1 VSSTNIESQYHAL
14 YTLWEVFL
22 HMRAWG
28 RPEYEGLGPD
38 ARADFARL
46 VDAQLLFEYV
56 EDCKIELIAS
66 GVTVPDLWLH
76 PLCAARIRPG
86 VPLPDSEEVQL
97 GKILAQIYPA
107 MLRLSAAMGAGR
119 GADGSQPVRP
129 SNAMPDAVSRAGAS
143 LEWVRGERPDLM
155 PPDGA
160 GERYTRSQYDYIREN
175 GCPAYETD
183 SKGNPVVPAWDT
195 WSRYVRDYLRRTLGR
210 VNTPRAGRT
219 GRSIVRQEDIED
231 RHRGR

>member
-1 VSSTNIESQYHAL
+1 MSSNDVESQYHAL
-14 YTLWEVFL
+14 YTLWEAYL

-28 RPEYEGLGPD
+28 RPDYEGLDPE
-38 ARADFARL
+38 ARAEFARL
-46 VDAQLLFEYV
+46 VDERLLFEYV
-56 EDCKIELIAS
+56 EDCKLDLIAS
-66 GVTVPDLWLH
+66 GATVPDAWLH
-76 PLCAARIRPG
+76 PLCANRIRADK
-86 VPLPDSEEVQL
+86 PLPDSDEAEL
-97 GKILAQIYPA
+97 GKILTQIYPV
-107 MLRLSAAMGAGR
+107 MLRLSVAR
-119 GADGSQPVRP
+119 GATGSASGSNPARP
-129 SNAMPDAVSRAGAS
+129 SNAMPEAVSRAGAS
-143 LEWVRGERPDLM
+143 LEWIREERPDLM

-219 GRSIVRQEDIED
+219 GRSIVCQEDIED